1 MHKNPIKM
9 VWAIWGSIYL
19 GKILWCFFWQK
30 NAAFNSKYLAVLL
43 SLIRGV
49 LIQSCSTGAKNFTK
63 CVFYH
68 VQFSGVTQNIAYHRA
83 IKTKF

>member
-1 MHKNPIKM
+1 MAKTLVFAVYDYDRFSKHD
-9 VWAIWGSIYL
+9 AIGEVRL
-19 GKILWCFFWQK
+19 PGTH
-30 NAAFNSKYLAVLL
+30 

-49 LIQSCSTGAKNFTK
+49 LIQSCSAGAKNLTK

-68 VQFSGVTQNIAYHRA
+68 VQFSGVIQNIAYHRA